1 MKRLISDKKVCYS
14 LKIFSY
20 ISTAIAIIAL
30 IAIIG
35 YVLINGVG
43 KINPTLL
50 FGDGKSSPSILP
62 ALVGTLSLI
71 VIALGFSIPLGIGCA
86 VFLTEYTDN
95 KSKFVKFIRISTET
109 LAGIPSIVYG
119 LFGYLIFVDLLKM
132 GYSLLGGG
140 ITLSIMILPVIVRST
155 EESLLSV
162 PQGLREGSYALGA
175 GKVRTI
181 FKVVLPSC
189 AGGIVTAIILA
200 AGRVIS
206 ESAVLILTVGMV
218 VDKMPVS
225 LLSPGT
231 SLALDIYYFGSFGYP
246 EEAAATSVVL
256 MILVFGINLSALLV
270 GKLIKRKTGEK

>member
-231 SLALDIYYFGSFGYP
+231 SLALDIYYFGSFGYS

-256 MILVFGINLSALLV
+256 MILVFGINLLALLI
-270 GKLIKRKTGEK
+270 GKIIKRKTGEK

>member
-20 ISTAIAIIAL
+20 ISTATAIIAL

-270 GKLIKRKTGEK
+270 GKIIKRKTGEK